1 MVSYAEF
8 AYHRGVSINIFNITD
23 NIVFFGKWQQ
33 YPAMLAVIFN
43 LHKCRIFLTI
53 NLYMLINLQ

>member
-1 MVSYAEF
+1 MNCMQTIKVKY
-8 AYHRGVSINIFNITD
+8 ND